1 MQKQK
6 SFLTADGSHTLFSE
20 IHGAYYHSMNGAL
33 TESQHIFIN
42 SGFKH
47 LSGTLKQISILEIG
61 LGTGLNAAL
70 TASESLISG
79 VETLYTALELYPI
92 TEQQI
97 KDLNYSQILDHE
109 VAECWSRIMLAEWNS
124 SVEINQSFR
133 IFKVNEDFTKWIP
146 VVSFNLIYFDA
157 FAPDDQPEMWS
168 VEMFQKLYC
177 SLSVGGVLVTYSS
190 KGIVKQALRVA
201 GFRVERLAGPPGKR
215 HILRAVK
222 E

>member
-1 MQKQK
+1 MQADEYPI
-6 SFLTADGSHTLFSE
+6 TADGSHTLFSE
-20 IHGAYYHSMNGAL
+20 IHGAYYHSLNGAL

-47 LSGTLKQISILEIG
+47 LSDKLKQISILEVG
-61 LGTGLNAAL
+61 LGTGLNAVL
-70 TASESLISG
+70 TANESLLSG
-79 VETLYTALELYPI
+79 VETFYTAIELYPI

-97 KDLNYSQILDHE
+97 KDLNYSKILNPE
-109 VAECWSRIMLAEWNS
+109 VAECWSRIMLTEWNS

-133 IFKVNEDFTKWIP
+133 ICKVNEDFTKWIP
-146 VVSFNLIYFDA
+146 TKSFNLIYFDA

-168 VEMFQKLYC
+168 VEMFQKLYD
-177 SLSVGGVLVTYSS
+177 SLSSGGILVTYSS
-190 KGIVKQALRVA
+190 KGIVKQALRAA
-201 GFRVERLAGPPGKR
+201 GFKVGRLAGPPGKR

>member
-6 SFLTADGSHTLFSE
+6 SILTADGSHTLFSE

-47 LSGTLKQISILEIG
+47 LSGALNQISILEIG

-97 KDLNYSQILDHE
+97 KDLNYSQILNPE

-124 SVEINQSFR
+124 SIEINQTFR
-133 IFKVNEDFTKWIP
+133 ICKVNEDFTKWIP
-146 VVSFNLIYFDA
+146 VENFSLIYFDA
-157 FAPDDQPEMWS
+157 FAPDQPEMWS
-168 VEMFQKLYC
+168 VEMFQKLYS
-177 SLSVGGVLVTYSS
+177 SLSIGGILVTYSS
-190 KGIVKQALRVA
+190 KGIVKQALRAA

-222 E
+222 G

>member
-1 MQKQK
+1 MQTDEYHI
-6 SFLTADGSHTLFSE
+6 TADGSHTLFSE

-47 LSGTLKQISILEIG
+47 LSDTLKQISILEVG

-70 TASESLISG
+70 TANESLISG
-79 VETLYTALELYPI
+79 IETSYTAIELYPI

-97 KDLNYSQILDHE
+97 NGLNYGQILSPE
-109 VAECWSRIMLAEWNS
+109 VAEFWSKVMLAEWNS
-124 SVEINQSFR
+124 SVEINQSFE
-133 IFKVNEDFTKWIP
+133 ICKVNEDFTKWIP
-146 VVSFNLIYFDA
+146 TKSFNLIYFDA

-168 VEMFQKLYC
+168 VEMFQKLYS
-177 SLSVGGVLVTYSS
+177 SLSSGGILVTYSS
-190 KGIVKQALRVA
+190 KGIVKQALRAA
-201 GFRVERLAGPPGKR
+201 GFKVERLAGPPGKR